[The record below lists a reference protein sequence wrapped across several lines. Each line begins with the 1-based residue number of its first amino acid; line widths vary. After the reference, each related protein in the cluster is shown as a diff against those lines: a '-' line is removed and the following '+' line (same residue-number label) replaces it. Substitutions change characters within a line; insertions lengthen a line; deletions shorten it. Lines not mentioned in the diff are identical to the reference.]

1 MRSYNEPILNAKDA
15 SLNQNSVAVD
25 SQNMSFASV
34 VVKMT
39 GTAAGTVKIQASN
52 DEPTTAAGPNNWVD
66 ISGASVAVSAAGTF
80 IIPKLD
86 ICYQYVRVVYTFSSG
101 TGTVTASLHMI
112 GY

>member
-1 MRSYNEPILNAKDA
+1 MRSFNEPILNGADA
-15 SLNQNSVAVD
+15 SSNKNSVAID

-52 DEPTTAAGPNNWVD
+52 DEPTTSAGPNNWVD
-66 ISGASVAVSAAGTF
+66 ISGATVSVSAAGTF

-86 ICYQYVRVVYTFSSG
+86 ICYNFIRVVYTFTSG

>member
-1 MRSYNEPILNAKDA
+1 MRTYNEPILNGADA
-15 SLNQNSVAVD
+15 SSNKNSVAVD
-25 SQNMSFASV
+25 CQNMSFAGV

-39 GTAAGTVKIQASN
+39 GTAAGSVKIQVSN
-52 DEPTTAAGPNNWVD
+52 DEPTTSAGPSNWVD
-66 ISGASVAVSAAGTF
+66 VSGATVSVSAAGTF

-86 ICYQYVRVVYTFSSG
+86 ICYQWIRLVYTFSSG